1 MSDKAH
7 SSSPEKRRLIED
19 VYTEGRFQS
28 SSRKG
33 RSNRCAFL
41 NGISLHLEKTLTMVY
56 FLGSDLSTAHR
67 SSGRQARR
75 FPNATECHMRL
86 MDGPWKILQVL
97 ATLERSLN
105 VGWVDFSLK
114 ETGEVVK
121 SRTGPDG

>member
-1 MSDKAH
+1 
-7 SSSPEKRRLIED
+7 
-19 VYTEGRFQS
+19 
-28 SSRKG
+28 
-33 RSNRCAFL
+33 
-41 NGISLHLEKTLTMVY
+41 
-56 FLGSDLSTAHR
+56 
-67 SSGRQARR
+67 
-75 FPNATECHMRL
+75 